1 MIPVLIIEDHDEN
14 ADDERD
20 SKTSLGA
27 AQYQQVPAQGEI
39 SLKPNA
45 LIAKLSALTSDY
57 ICNTISKAKSHWISM
72 HHSVQS

>member
-1 MIPVLIIEDHDEN
+1 MTPVLIIEDQDDN

-27 AQYQQVPAQGEI
+27 AQYQQVPAQGKI

-45 LIAKLSALTSDY
+45 LIVYCKVKCTH
-57 ICNTISKAKSHWISM
+57 I
-72 HHSVQS
+72 